1 MPILQKGSTG
11 SDVTELKKRLF
22 SRYFLFF
29 AVIAILFC
37 TAGVSRAQDERP
49 PKRLR
54 SPATVRGFIGGES
67 QDHYVIRARKG
78 KTMTVRISWRKEGD
92 NTAGFGVSPRSS
104 QDGEP
109 LAGQESN
116 DGKTWTGR
124 IPKTGDY
131 IISVTAHPSAHYTL
145 RVTVK

>member
-1 MPILQKGSTG
+1 MATLERGPAGPNATG
-11 SDVTELKKRLF
+11 IKKRSF
-22 SRYFLFF
+22 FRYFFLF
-29 AVIAILFC
+29 AVAILIC
-37 TAGVSRAQDERP
+37 TTAVSQAQDERP

-54 SPATVRGFIGGES
+54 NPATVRGFIGGES

-78 KTMTVRISWRKEGD
+78 KTMTVRLSWRKEGD

-104 QDGEP
+104 QEGEQ

-116 DGKTWTGR
+116 DGNTWTGR

-131 IISVTAHPSAHYTL
+131 IISVTAHPSARYTL
-145 RVTVK
+145 RVTIK

>member
-1 MPILQKGSTG
+1 MPILKRGFTG
-11 SDVTELKKRLF
+11 SDVTAPNKGLL

-29 AVIAILFC
+29 AVIAILC
-37 TAGVSRAQDERP
+37 STAAVSQAQTERP

-67 QDHYVIRARKG
+67 QDHYVIRAGKG
-78 KTMTVRISWRKEGD
+78 KTMTVRISWRQEGD
-92 NTAGFGVSPRSS
+92 NSAGFGVSPRSG
-104 QDGEP
+104 QDGES
-109 LAGQESN
+109 LGEEST
-116 DGKTWTGR
+116 DGKTWTAR
-124 IPKTGDY
+124 IPKTEDY